1 MSIECELTWLPTLDS
16 PLTSQNMEP
25 LHGLSPNPAPS
36 SLSASQAT
44 SPTRYFVVLWR
55 NLDFP
60 FSKPE
65 KPTFSQRRCK
75 IRARPWARGNFHA
88 FYTMVHGHSRE
99 VGIYLVVQACTIF
112 FSELWPGKCGF

>member
-1 MSIECELTWLPTLDS
+1 M
-16 PLTSQNMEP
+16 
-25 LHGLSPNPAPS
+25 
-36 SLSASQAT
+36 T

-60 FSKPE
+60 FSKPQ

-88 FYTMVHGHSRE
+88 CYTMEHGHSQE
-99 VGIYLVVQACTIF
+99 VGIYLVVQACPIF
-112 FSELWPGKCGF
+112 FLSYGLVSAVSNCMYPIRHSQILGNFFCGAPWGT